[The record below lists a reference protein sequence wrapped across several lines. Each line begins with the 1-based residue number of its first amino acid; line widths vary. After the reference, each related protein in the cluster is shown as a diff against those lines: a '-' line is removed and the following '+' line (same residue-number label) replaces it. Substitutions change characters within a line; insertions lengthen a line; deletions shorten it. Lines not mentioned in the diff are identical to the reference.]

1 MGWGS
6 EGVKLVRNQNQ
17 NKNGRK
23 NHKSIRENKSV
34 TTNPEMAQ
42 EYVTWV
48 VYAQE
53 SAQYLITLTVTR
65 RTTMSLALTQDL

>member
-6 EGVKLVRNQNQ
+6 EWVKLVRNQNQ

-23 NHKSIRENKSV
+23 KHKSIRENKSV
-34 TTNPEMAQ
+34 TTNPENAQ

-65 RTTMSLALTQDL
+65 RTTMSLALTQHL